1 MYKVIEKNIYSQE
14 GCNTI
19 ALNYTFTFNGVSK
32 SIKRTFDESELERVR
47 IIKYKVSRLEKKH
60 LTTGKV
66 EDFDDFIHNVYMLI
80 YEDVSKI
87 DKLENEEWRDLD
99 DIMPGYMVSN
109 LGRLCHLK
117 LHDNFI
123 EYCLIKGAVWSSTK
137 CKGKTSYLTDKLTY
151 GNKTK
156 DIKRHRLVAYAFIPN
171 PNNLPEINH
180 IDGNGLNNR
189 VDNLEWVSSHE
200 NALHARRVLKRAL
213 NSGNTGEKC
222 AASKLTWNIVNSIRE
237 EYKNNPDIL
246 YEEIAKK
253 YDITRSCV
261 SSIIRNRSWKDDN
274 YIPPIRSNYHNKVG
288 LIKVHKPKPYLIN
301 NQSKLT
307 FEQAEEIRKKY
318 YEDRL
323 SQVVL
328 AKEYGV
334 SRSLISDVVNNK
346 RIYNKKETNSAR
358 DRVIVYK
365 GVEYTSII
373 SLCKAINRSYT
384 LVYNIISKF
393 DINKDNKIILDDTC
407 FDIRVNNEPMFKV
420 GDIVKDIEIIGYD
433 KDKKDYM
440 KYLCKCLVCG
450 KIYYASAK
458 QIREYPCK
466 HI

>member
-66 EDFDDFIHNVYMLI
+66 EDFDDFIHNVYMLV

-123 EYCLIKGAVWSSTK
+123 EYCLIKGAIWSSTK

-151 GNKTK
+151 GNETK

-189 VDNLEWVSSHE
+189 VDNLEMKGLTYYYPARTDVDT
-200 NALHARRVLKRAL
+200 RRVIAPAFMIASSRGKTLDVTFDNAERR
-213 NSGNTGEKC
+213 C
-222 AASKLTWNIVNSIRE
+222 AAYQEAGYGAGRWRLPTEAEIEYVINLSASNPQKIPPLFDGEYWSASKRYYSSNSKEFEDAKTTGYDQDEFAVRCV
-237 EYKNNPDIL
+237 YDVWYWGDQPATNPD
-246 YEEIAKK
+246 
-253 YDITRSCV
+253 
-261 SSIIRNRSWKDDN
+261 
-274 YIPPIRSNYHNKVG
+274 
-288 LIKVHKPKPYLIN
+288 
-301 NQSKLT
+301 T
-307 FEQAEEIRKKY
+307 FAW
-318 YEDRL
+318 
-323 SQVVL
+323 
-328 AKEYGV
+328 
-334 SRSLISDVVNNK
+334 
-346 RIYNKKETNSAR
+346 R
-358 DRVIVYK
+358 D
-365 GVEYTSII
+365 
-373 SLCKAINRSYT
+373 
-384 LVYNIISKF
+384 
-393 DINKDNKIILDDTC
+393 
-407 FDIRVNNEPMFKV
+407 EPM
-420 GDIVKDIEIIGYD
+420 
-433 KDKKDYM
+433 
-440 KYLCKCLVCG
+440 
-450 KIYYASAK
+450 
-458 QIREYPCK
+458 Q
-466 HI
+466 